1 MNGKE
6 GGLTI
11 KPRSL
16 FGGSVVKAVEFNM
29 QQSPQH
35 ATLGRLCGWELPRR
49 VESFLMEM
57 LLTKSKRR

>member
-6 GGLTI
+6 GGLTV
-11 KPRSL
+11 KPRLL

-35 ATLGRLCGWELPRR
+35 ATLGRLCGWDLPS
-49 VESFLMEM
+49 EGGKFLEGDV
-57 LLTKSKRR
+57 THET